1 MSGVHVY
8 MLMSAVVCV
17 RIIFYSTGICDN
29 VEFLIPSDLSFYLR
43 VPVKNCK
50 LHNIVFEKLLYTC
63 I

>member
-1 MSGVHVY
+1 

-17 RIIFYSTGICDN
+17 RIIFYSICDN
-29 VEFLIPSDLSFYLR
+29 VEFLIPSDLSFYLQYR

>member
-29 VEFLIPSDLSFYLR
+29 VEFLIPSDLSFYL
-43 VPVKNCK
+43 PS
-50 LHNIVFEKLLYTC
+50 LLYLYL
-63 I
+63 